1 MRSSLIIN
9 GASRLFPG
17 IERVRVSQRRAK
29 GRERRIPPRT
39 CYHLTDQRRLFQAP
53 DVVSPGD
60 RRRVGAQTGQTCR
73 NRCYNV
79 AAASF
84 ADPTF

>member
-1 MRSSLIIN
+1 MS
-9 GASRLFPG
+9 F
-17 IERVRVSQRRAK
+17 RRAIAA
-29 GRERRIPPRT
+29 RI
-39 CYHLTDQRRLFQAP
+39 
-53 DVVSPGD
+53 
-60 RRRVGAQTGQTCR
+60 GAQTGQTCR